1 MTSPAFVSYLAG
13 MKVEQAFTALADGI
27 REHGQPICQQ
37 TDPEYWFPEAG
48 GERYESLV
56 AKKYCGECPVQRQC
70 ALYAIAADENYGIWG
85 GLNDRQRVD
94 VRNGRVSLEQA
105 FRMSEVRSAKVRL
118 PISHRQ

>member
-1 MTSPAFVSYLAG
+1 
-13 MKVEQAFTALADGI
+13 MKVEQAFTELAEAI
-27 REHGQPICQQ
+27 RKHGEPVCQQ

-70 ALYAIAADENYGIWG
+70 AIYAIAADESYGIWG
-85 GLNDRQRVD
+85 GLTDRQRVD
-94 VRNGRVSLEQA
+94 VRNGRMTLDQA
-105 FRMSEVRSAKVRL
+105 FRMSEVRSAKVKL

>member
-1 MTSPAFVSYLAG
+1 MTFVCPCNYRAG
-13 MKVEQAFTALADGI
+13 MKVERAFTELAEAI
-27 REHGQPICQQ
+27 REHGAPVCQE
-37 TDPEYWFPEAG
+37 TDPEYWYPEAG

-70 ALYAIAADENYGIWG
+70 AIYAIEADEHYGIWG
-85 GLNDRQRVD
+85 GLTDRQRVD
-94 VRNGRVSLEQA
+94 VRNGRMTLDQA

>member
-1 MTSPAFVSYLAG
+1 

-27 REHGQPICQQ
+27 KEHGAPICQQ

-56 AKKYCGECPVQRQC
+56 AKKYCGECPVQMQC
-70 ALYAIAADENYGIWG
+70 ALYAITAGEDYGIWG

-94 VRNGRVSLEQA
+94 VRNGKITLEQA
-105 FRMSEVRSAKVRL
+105 LRVSEVRSAKVRL

>member
-1 MTSPAFVSYLAG
+1 LTFISTVSYRAG
-13 MKVEQAFTALADGI
+13 MKVEQAFTALADSI
-27 REHGQPICQQ
+27 REHGQPVCQQ

-70 ALYAIAADENYGIWG
+70 ALYAIAADEAYGIWG

-94 VRNGRVSLEQA
+94 VRNGRISLEEA

-118 PISHRQ
+118 PISTGR